1 MSSSAETNLDTS
13 FENLRIRRVAGLI
26 GGEVQD
32 IKLSPDL
39 DDAAIDTLHRALVKY
54 KVLFFRDQSQLDDA
68 SHQAFGTRFGD
79 TIAHPTVPS
88 PEGTK
93 LFELDASKGGGR
105 ADSWHTDITFIDAFP
120 KISILRGVK
129 IPAYGGD
136 TVWANTAVAYERLPD
151 DLKRLADS
159 LWAVHTNDYDYG
171 AERVA
176 GTDSQSAATRLA
188 HHQNVFV
195 SAVYEAEHPI
205 VHVHPVSG
213 EKALLLG
220 HFIKRIVGLSSS
232 ESARIFEILQNRVI
246 RLENTVRWQWRQND
260 VVIWDNRATQHYA
273 VNDYGT
279 QDRLVRRVT
288 VAGERAVSIDGRHSR
303 TLREP
308 QQAPQTDSKEPSQH
322 ALREPIASAA

>member
-1 MSSSAETNLDTS
+1 MSSPAQTNLDTS

-32 IKLSPDL
+32 LKLSASL
-39 DDAAIDTLHRALVKY
+39 DDAAIDTIHRALVKY
-54 KVLFFRDQSQLDDA
+54 KVLFFRDQSHLDDA
-68 SHQAFGTRFGD
+68 EHHAFGARFGD
-79 TIAHPTVPS
+79 TVAHPTVPS
-88 PEGTK
+88 LEGTK

-105 ADSWHTDITFIDAFP
+105 ADSWHTDVTFIDAFP

-171 AERVA
+171 AERIA
-176 GTDSQSAATRLA
+176 GTDSQSAEVRLA

-195 SAVYEAEHPI
+195 STVYEAEHPI

-279 QDRLVRRVT
+279 QERLVRRVT
-288 VAGERAVSIDGRHSR
+288 VAGERAISVDGHHSR
-303 TLREP
+303 TLRRPEQQP
-308 QQAPQTDSKEPSQH
+308 QAQSQAGLQQAARDPV
-322 ALREPIASAA
+322 ASAA

>member
-1 MSSSAETNLDTS
+1 MSSAAQTSLDTS
-13 FENLRIRRVAGLI
+13 FENLPIRRVAGLI

-32 IKLSPDL
+32 LKLSASL

-54 KVLFFRDQSQLDDA
+54 KVLFFRGQSHLDDA
-68 SHQAFGTRFGD
+68 EHQAFGARFGD
-79 TIAHPTVPS
+79 TVPHPTVPS
-88 PEGTK
+88 PAGTK

-105 ADSWHTDITFIDAFP
+105 ADSWHTDVTFIDAFP

-176 GTDSQSAATRLA
+176 GTDAQSADARLA

-195 SAVYEAEHPI
+195 SSVYEAEHPI

-279 QDRLVRRVT
+279 QERLVRRVT
-288 VAGERAVSIDGRHSR
+288 VAGERAVSVDGRRSR
-303 TLREP
+303 TLRRP
-308 QQAPQTDSKEPSQH
+308 
-322 ALREPIASAA
+322 